1 MQLYNYMIPVV
12 ELYKNIRDTF
22 GCALCA
28 TFWLLLHFDVT
39 CGLLLNTHKV
49 KWSLFVK
56 HWTYKHNWE
65 VAF

>member
-12 ELYKNIRDTF
+12 ELYKNIRDTL

-39 CGLLLNTHKV
+39 CGILLNTHKV
-49 KWSLFVK
+49 TWSLFVK
-56 HWTYKHNWE
+56 Y
-65 VAF
+65 